1 MAVRPPLAGKRV
13 LVTRAR
19 EQAPPLVQGLTDAG
33 AEVVA
38 FPTIE
43 VRRLPDAAPLDRA
56 VTRLGSYSWIAF
68 TSVNSVRFFW
78 QRLAELGT
86 TLPKGIRVAAVG
98 SATARALTEMQVRV
112 DAVPTEFT
120 GDHLATRMGEVSG
133 SRILLP
139 RAVRGREAL
148 AMLLRERGAT
158 VDDLAIYESVAA
170 VPTPEAL
177 ARLAPGLDAATFT
190 SGSAV
195 KCFVELTGGNHRKV
209 LGGAVVACIGPFT
222 AAAART
228 VGLTVP
234 VEPAEH
240 TIPGLVRALVAH
252 YDNAAKALLEPRG

>member
-1 MAVRPPLAGKRV
+1 MRLPLAGKRV

-19 EQAPPLVQGLTDAG
+19 EQAPPLVGELTGAG
-33 AEVVA
+33 AEVVE

-43 VRRLPDAAPLDRA
+43 VRRLPDTAPLDRA
-56 VTRLGSYSWIAF
+56 ISQLGGYAWIGF

-78 QRLAELGT
+78 QRLAELRA
-86 TLPKGIRVAAVG
+86 TLPEGIRVAAVG
-98 SATARALTEMQVRV
+98 SATARALSEMQVRV

-120 GDHLATRMGEVSG
+120 GDHLAARMGEVSDR
-133 SRILLP
+133 RILLP
-139 RAVRGREAL
+139 RAVGGREAL
-148 AMLLRERGAT
+148 AVLLRERGAT

-170 VPTPEAL
+170 VPTPEVL
-177 ARLAPGLDAATFT
+177 ARLEPRLDAATFT

-252 YDNAAKALLEPRG
+252 YDDAGKTLLEPRG